1 MIKPSRLFL
10 QILYVLMYIDVQIVE
25 LYRSRF
31 NLRGGDG
38 ETLASS
44 WCGIILWLYSNLP
57 SFKTN
62 SKLHTLLFTTTRTP
76 HNMAMVKTRIR
87 RRGHGGPITCVGGVA
102 CRAGAGVTLRDMAWR
117 RISWD
122 FSSHYL
128 CSPHHASTHLPLP
141 LHRPPPLIARLIS
154 SLKFFYHTPSHC

>member
-10 QILYVLMYIDVQIVE
+10 RILYVLMYIDVQIVE

-102 CRAGAGVTLRDMAWR
+102 CRDGAGVTLRD
-117 RISWD
+117 
-122 FSSHYL
+122 
-128 CSPHHASTHLPLP
+128 
-141 LHRPPPLIARLIS
+141 IA
-154 SLKFFYHTPSHC
+154 

>member
-10 QILYVLMYIDVQIVE
+10 RILYVLMYIDVQIVE

-31 NLRGGDG
+31 NLRVGDW

-102 CRAGAGVTLRDMAWR
+102 CGDGAGVTLRD
-117 RISWD
+117 
-122 FSSHYL
+122 
-128 CSPHHASTHLPLP
+128 
-141 LHRPPPLIARLIS
+141 IA
-154 SLKFFYHTPSHC
+154 

>member
-1 MIKPSRLFL
+1 MTKPSRLL
-10 QILYVLMYIDVQIVE
+10 LRILYVLMYIDVQIGE

-87 RRGHGGPITCVGGVA
+87 RRGHGGPITCVGEVVSRVVTG
-102 CRAGAGVTLRDMAWR
+102 RA
-117 RISWD
+117 
-122 FSSHYL
+122 
-128 CSPHHASTHLPLP
+128 
-141 LHRPPPLIARLIS
+141 
-154 SLKFFYHTPSHC
+154 

>member
-1 MIKPSRLFL
+1 
-10 QILYVLMYIDVQIVE
+10 MYIDAQIVE
-25 LYRSRF
+25 LYWCRF

-76 HNMAMVKTRIR
+76 
-87 RRGHGGPITCVGGVA
+87 
-102 CRAGAGVTLRDMAWR
+102 
-117 RISWD
+117 
-122 FSSHYL
+122 
-128 CSPHHASTHLPLP
+128 
-141 LHRPPPLIARLIS
+141 RLIT
-154 SLKFFYHTPSHC
+154 LHCRGKERLASDVGATVVQLPV